1 MNEATLNGKDSRVL
15 AEAILE
21 ASADGIVVVDAAG
34 IILRCNTAIEDL
46 FSRSDASLVG
56 QHLDEVSGHPGLAD
70 LREARISGSDGSPR
84 TIEIRGYDITWQ
96 DDPVRVLTLRDVTNE
111 REASGILLSLSAALH
126 SADNAVVI
134 TDADESI
141 WWVNRTFVATTGYRA
156 DEVLGLTL
164 EELSRLLA
172 QHDAFEGEIRDRLT
186 EGRSWHGR
194 LASVRKDGSRYHEER
209 TITPV
214 LDRDGR
220 VQQFVSVATDISEW
234 HRAETALRER
244 VKEMSAL
251 FRITRELARFDV
263 PLVERLQSIV
273 SILPGG
279 CLNPEAT
286 EARIRWH
293 DRDFATDGF
302 QETSCMVTTPIRA
315 GRQLVGQVEVALTEP
330 VHEESGKFEPFLP
343 EELEM
348 LEAVSIGIGDAIERD
363 RLQIEFTHAQRL
375 ETVGR
380 LAGGVAHD
388 FNNLLVVIQGLTE
401 MVRDSLPEGSQD
413 RKDLSQVLKAADRGA
428 SLTTQ
433 LLAFSRKQM
442 LREEVL
448 ELPTLVDG
456 LVPMIRRLIPER
468 VTFALAMDR
477 STQPL
482 RADAAQLEQV
492 ILNLVVNAVDAIEGE
507 GKVTLRTATRTVS
520 EIEASGMPWQMEPGC
535 YSTLTITDN
544 GVGMSQEVATRMFE
558 PFFTTKPEG
567 RGTGLGM
574 SMVFGYVK
582 QSRGHI
588 LIDSIQGRGT
598 SVELLFPLAETAGE
612 EQPVA
617 PSDQAQDSMS
627 GNSVTILVVE
637 DDPTVRNVLCR
648 MLRREGHEVL
658 EAGEGREGLEIVEA
672 RAGDID
678 LLISDMVM
686 PGMGGAELA
695 ETLRT
700 RWPALRVILMSG
712 YAKEAITR
720 DIRNSVNAFLG
731 KPFSLSAVRAAIA
744 EALR

>member
-1 MNEATLNGKDSRVL
+1 MSESTLRGQNARTL
-15 AEAILE
+15 AEAVLE
-21 ASADGIVVVDAAG
+21 ASSDGIVVVDTAG
-34 IILRCNTAIEDL
+34 IVLRCNAAAEALFDL
-46 FSRSDASLVG
+46 PEASLVG
-56 QHLDEVSGHPGLAD
+56 SSLDEVTKHPGLTD
-70 LREARISGSDGSPR
+70 LTEARIPGPDGAPR
-84 TIEIRGYDITWQ
+84 TVEIRRHDITWQ
-96 DDPVRVLTLRDVTNE
+96 DEPVHILTFRDVTDE
-111 REASGILLSLSAALH
+111 REASGILRSLSAALN
-126 SADNAVVI
+126 SADNSVVI
-134 TDADESI
+134 ADANESI
-141 WWVNRTFVATTGYRA
+141 WWVNRTFVNTTGYRA
-156 DEVLGLTL
+156 DEVLGLKL
-164 EELSRLLA
+164 PELARMLDLSTS
-172 QHDAFEGEIRDRLT
+172 ESEIRDRLNA
-186 EGRSWHGR
+186 GRSWHG
-194 LASVRKDGSRYHEER
+194 LHASVRKDGSRYHEER

-214 LDRDGR
+214 MDRDGR

-251 FRITRELARFDV
+251 FRITRELARSDV

-330 VHEESGKFEPFLP
+330 VPEESGTFEPFLP

-468 VTFALAMDR
+468 VTFALAMDG

-507 GKVTLRTATRTVS
+507 GRVTLRTATRTVS

-588 LIDSIQGRGT
+588 LIDSIPGRGT

-612 EQPVA
+612 EPPVA
-617 PSDQAQDSMS
+617 PSDQAQDAMS
-627 GNSVTILVVE
+627 GSSVTILVVE

-648 MLRREGHEVL
+648 MLRGEGHEVL

-678 LLISDMVM
+678 LLISDIVM